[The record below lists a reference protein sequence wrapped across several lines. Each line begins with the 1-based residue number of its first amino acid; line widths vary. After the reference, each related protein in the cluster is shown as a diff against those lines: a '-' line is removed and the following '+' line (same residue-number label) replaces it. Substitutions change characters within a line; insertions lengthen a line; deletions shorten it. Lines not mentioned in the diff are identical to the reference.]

1 MKLRVSTDNR
11 AGSVSAKAG
20 KPDAR
25 DDNYN
30 IDPGSGRY
38 RKVTRTLSETAG
50 SGGGQIT
57 VTLETSSDFVG
68 FVKDSYECDSLTFR
82 SVGTIKIPQD
92 EAAQATGVV
101 HDSISMGFRV
111 EKPCKVRLTASVVS
125 DMDVAEVRLDGP
137 AFAAKPV
144 RVFDDFDDTLVIDK
158 PGDYLFRG
166 AYQLN
171 VRTPNPSLG
180 GRPISVEMQATL
192 TPAD

>member
-11 AGSVSAKAG
+11 GGSISVKAG
-20 KPDAR
+20 KADPR
-25 DDNYN
+25 DDYYN

-38 RKVTRTLSETAG
+38 GKVTRTLSESAG
-50 SGGGQIT
+50 AGPGQMT

-82 SVGTIKIPQD
+82 SVGTIKLPQD
-92 EAAQATGVV
+92 ASAAATGVV
-101 HDSISMGFRV
+101 QDSISLGFRV
-111 EKPCKVRLTASVVS
+111 EKPCKVHLTATVMS
-125 DMDVAEVRLDGP
+125 DMDVAEVRVDGP

-144 RVFDDFDDTLVIDK
+144 RVFDDFDDTLVIDQ
-158 PGDYLFRG
+158 PGEYYLKG

-180 GRPISVEMQATL
+180 GRPLSVEMQATL

>member
-1 MKLRVSTDNR
+1 MRLRVSTDNR
-11 AGSVSAKAG
+11 AGSVSARAG
-20 KPDAR
+20 KADPR

-38 RKVTRTLSETAG
+38 GKVTRTLSESAG
-50 SGGGQIT
+50 STGGQIG
-57 VTLETSSDFVG
+57 VTLKTSSEFVG
-68 FVKDSYECDSLTFR
+68 FRKESYECDSLAFK
-82 SVGTIKIPQD
+82 SVGTIKLPQD
-92 EAAQATGVV
+92 GAAQAVGVV
-101 HDSISMGFRV
+101 QDSISMGFRV
-111 EKPCKVRLTASVVS
+111 EQACKVRLTATVLS

-158 PGDYLFRG
+158 PGEYYLKG

-171 VRTPNPSLG
+171 VRVPNPSLG
-180 GRPISVEMQATL
+180 GRPIGVEMQATL